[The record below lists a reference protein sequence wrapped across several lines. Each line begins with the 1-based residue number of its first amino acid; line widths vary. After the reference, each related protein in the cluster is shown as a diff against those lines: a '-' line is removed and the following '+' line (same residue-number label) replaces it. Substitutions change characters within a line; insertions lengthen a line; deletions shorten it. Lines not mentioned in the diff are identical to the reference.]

1 MKNLFAMVFTL
12 IVSFTALAEAPV
24 LVIGASYGNSVT
36 PINDNL
42 LGPLGGIS
50 LGLGSN
56 ISLGD
61 ALTRNRLLSGYVI
74 NEARGGSTTFDRI
87 GCNPVCNPATQW
99 QGYDKQLTKALMRI
113 TLNDAVT
120 GEVTARNGKYVI
132 ITMPNDCL
140 HADAFG
146 VEQQD
151 STPCTPAQVNQFV
164 DYMVAL
170 GQRVLDAGLIPIF
183 PIRPAYD
190 DLDLPLSGQL
200 FGLAWMIDR
209 TTYEAIG
216 LAQQTRIAAELP
228 GAVQLN
234 IWQGFTHLGDG
245 THPNEATVKH
255 AAQKIAVYIQ
265 QHE

>member
-1 MKNLFAMVFTL
+1 MENLFAMVFIL

-42 LGPLGGIS
+42 LEPLGGIS

-87 GCNPVCNPATQW
+87 GCNPVCNQATQW

-113 TLNDAVT
+113 TLNDPVT

-132 ITMPNDCL
+132 ITLANDCL
-140 HADAFG
+140 RADAFG
-146 VEQQD
+146 IEQQD
-151 STPCTPAQVNQFV
+151 A
-164 DYMVAL
+164 
-170 GQRVLDAGLIPIF
+170 
-183 PIRPAYD
+183 
-190 DLDLPLSGQL
+190 
-200 FGLAWMIDR
+200 
-209 TTYEAIG
+209 
-216 LAQQTRIAAELP
+216 
-228 GAVQLN
+228 
-234 IWQGFTHLGDG
+234 
-245 THPNEATVKH
+245 
-255 AAQKIAVYIQ
+255 
-265 QHE
+265 